1 MVRAGW
7 RWATGCLKIDEARD
21 SGYVSRMGYLYSAF
35 VVGVA
40 IAIKGVIE
48 AWWWGLKER
57 EAKKPQVMKMNRKG
71 VYVPWGIVQKIERG
85 INIWLVI
92 WVVYIIGLVAI
103 LIYVKLIA

>member
-1 MVRAGW
+1 
-7 RWATGCLKIDEARD
+7 
-21 SGYVSRMGYLYSAF
+21 MGYLYSAF

-40 IAIKGVIE
+40 VVIKTVIE
-48 AWWWGLKER
+48 AWWDDFKER

-71 VYVPWGIVQKIERG
+71 VYVPSGIVQKIERG

-92 WVVYIIGLVAI
+92 WVIYIISLIAI